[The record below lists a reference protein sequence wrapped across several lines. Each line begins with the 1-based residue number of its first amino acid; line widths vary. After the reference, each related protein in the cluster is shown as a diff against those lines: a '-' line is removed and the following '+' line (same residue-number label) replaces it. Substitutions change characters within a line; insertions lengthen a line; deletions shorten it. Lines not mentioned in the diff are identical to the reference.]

1 MTELRRTSITATPD
15 LSDDRNDLH
24 YVPAPCQTACPV
36 GTDVPSYIASIWDG
50 DFEKAFEA
58 ITATNPLSSICGR
71 VCDAPC
77 EPACRREDSDG
88 AVAIRNL
95 KRYVMDAL
103 GDDHALPPVEVSQ
116 SQTVAVVGG
125 GPAGLTAAQ
134 DLAEAGYAVH
144 IYEAT
149 DRLGGM
155 VVWGIPRFRLPEGA
169 IEQDIKRLL
178 THCPGIEVH
187 TNTPLGADLTLD
199 DLKARHDAVV
209 MTIGASLGKTMGIDG
224 EDRDAVVDGVGFL
237 KRINSGERPTLAST
251 VLVIGG
257 GDVAMDACRAAK
269 RMPGVKDVKVVYR
282 RGPDELPARRDELQ
296 GALAEDID
304 IIYNT
309 QPVSIHDNEKG
320 ELSLRCVTTELGEPD
335 DDGRRRPLTVEGSE
349 HDLPC
354 GLIIAAVGQKAE
366 SSELAAHDLMDWDRV
381 KTDFATMCTPDP
393 KVFAAGDGAFGGS
406 SIVEAMHHGHR
417 AAYYVKAFLQ
427 GRDNPLP
434 YRTPY
439 RTRAV
444 DIAQAPTWETTPR
457 QEQTFLGLGADPS
470 AFADIETGY
479 NAEQAKCEAARCFRC
494 DAETASADYT
504 VRVRENVFDM
514 ARTAPMDAVRQ
525 QAMLQDRLITRDD
538 PHSDFA
544 GGHFDELVFLP
555 ANLTRLVIDPY
566 REHCVTQTKLPGF
579 TLDQP
584 VMVMGLDSAP
594 DDVRISAATGMRETH
609 TAYFGANPLDGVD
622 WLQPLNSGSPSTHA
636 SMAIIM
642 EPDTNT
648 PPPARASAAQG
659 LAARATSQTIT
670 LVIDYA
676 LNQGLDA
683 VVLDGMDDLSLD
695 RELSGAPDLSL
706 IHKAIAHLR
715 SLNAEESIDLIWF
728 GGVRTGTDVAKLI
741 ALGANGAMIG
751 AAFGFGIGGHVDADG
766 HMAFDSDLNAD
777 ERAERARDLIGA
789 FSAECSMMAKC
800 TGKTNVHNLEPED
813 LRALTLV
820 TAGALDLRL
829 PGRGLYDDPASV

>member
-1 MTELRRTSITATPD
+1 MTELRRTSITAAPD
-15 LSDDRNDLH
+15 LADDTDQLH

-103 GDDHALPPVEVSQ
+103 GEDHALPPVDVSQ
-116 SQTVAVVGG
+116 SQTIAVVGG

-134 DLAEAGYAVH
+134 DLAEAGYGVH

-155 VVWGIPRFRLPEGA
+155 VVWGIPRFRLPDGS
-169 IEQDIKRLL
+169 IEQDINRLL
-178 THCPGIEVH
+178 SHCPGIEVH
-187 TNTPLGADLTLD
+187 YNTPMGADLNLA
-199 DLKARHDAVV
+199 DLKSRHDAVV
-209 MTIGASLGKTMGIDG
+209 MTIGATQGKTMGIPG
-224 EDRDAVVDGVGFL
+224 EDRDTVVDGVGFL
-237 KRINSGERPTLAST
+237 KRINMGERPTLPST

-257 GDVAMDACRAAK
+257 GDVAMDACRVAK
-269 RMPGVKDVKVVYR
+269 RMAGVQDVKVVYR
-282 RGPDELPARRDELQ
+282 RGPDELPARRDELK

-309 QPVSIHDNEKG
+309 QPVSVDDDGRGGLN
-320 ELSLRCVTTELGEPD
+320 LRCVTTELGEPD
-335 DDGRRRPLTVEGSE
+335 DDGRRRPITVEGSE
-349 HDLPC
+349 HDLSC
-354 GLIIAAVGQKAE
+354 GLVIAAVGQKAE
-366 SSELAAHDLMDWDRV
+366 SSELASHDLMDWDRV
-381 KTDFATMCTPDP
+381 KTDFATMRTADP
-393 KVFAAGDGAFGGS
+393 QVFGAGDGAFGGS

-417 AAYYVKAFLQ
+417 AAYYVKAFLE
-427 GRDNPLP
+427 GRENPLP
-434 YRTPY
+434 YSTPY

-457 QEQTFLGLGADPS
+457 QEQTFLGLGTKPS
-470 AFADIETGY
+470 AFADIETIYG
-479 NAEQAKCEAARCFRC
+479 ADQAKCEAARCFRC

-504 VRVRENVFDM
+504 VRARENVFDM

-525 QAMLQDRLITRDD
+525 QALLQDRLITRDD
-538 PHSDFA
+538 PHTDFT
-544 GGHFDELVFLP
+544 GGHFDDLVFLP

-566 REHCVTQTKLPGF
+566 REHCVTQTKLSGF
-579 TLDQP
+579 TLGQP
-584 VMVMGLDSAP
+584 VMVMGLDDAP
-594 DDVRISAATGMRETH
+594 DDVRIAAATGMRETQ
-609 TAYFGANPLDGVD
+609 TAYFGDKPLDGVD
-622 WLQPLNSGSPSTHA
+622 WLQPLHNGVPSA
-636 SMAIIM
+636 DAAMVIIM
-642 EPDTNT
+642 EPDTT
-648 PPPARASAAQG
+648 APPPVRASAAQG
-659 LAARATSQTIT
+659 LATRATGETIKS
-670 LVIDYA
+670 VIDYA

-683 VVLDGMDDLSLD
+683 VVLDGMDDFSLD

-706 IHKAIAHLR
+706 IHKAITHLR

-741 ALGANGAMIG
+741 ALGANGSMIG

-766 HMAFDSDLNAD
+766 HMAFDSDLSTE

-813 LRALTLV
+813 LRALTLI
-820 TAGALDLRL
+820 TADALDLRL
-829 PGRGLYDDPASV
+829 PGLGLYRAAVP